1 MTEAIYLKDHY
12 LKEFEATVT
21 KVEGNFI
28 ILDKTLFYPNSGG
41 QPHDTGKLIKDNQV
55 FNVIF
60 VKKLSQDISHE
71 VDKPGLKQGDKVKGV
86 IDWERRYK
94 LMKAHTSA
102 HIVSEI
108 IHRNTGALITG
119 NQLDIDKIRI

>member
-55 FNVIF
+55 FNVI
-60 VKKLSQDISHE
+60 KSK
-71 VDKPGLKQGDKVKGV
+71 
-86 IDWERRYK
+86 ERN
-94 LMKAHTSA
+94 L
-102 HIVSEI
+102 E
-108 IHRNTGALITG
+108 
-119 NQLDIDKIRI
+119 